1 MRFWINLL
9 DESFSCLFQTF
20 WFLVFD
26 LIFSIDYRVSFYFI
40 LACYLCRSR
49 NDMEKHRSS
58 HANESRFHDLDE
70 NATVTSD
77 SCSWVA
83 DENACSSDNQISSV
97 IKGGELQN
105 R

>member
-1 MRFWINLL
+1 MI
-9 DESFSCLFQTF
+9 
-20 WFLVFD
+20 
-26 LIFSIDYRVSFYFI
+26 IVSFYFI

-58 HANESRFHDLDE
+58 HANESRFRDLDE

-97 IKGGELQN
+97 IKGGQLQN